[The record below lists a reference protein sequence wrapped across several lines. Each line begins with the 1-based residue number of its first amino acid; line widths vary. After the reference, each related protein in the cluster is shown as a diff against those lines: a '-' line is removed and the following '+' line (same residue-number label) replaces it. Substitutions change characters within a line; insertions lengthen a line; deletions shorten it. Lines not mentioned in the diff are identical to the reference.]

1 MMAQRKS
8 FPRVMQR
15 RDKMRTPC
23 KGSSRY
29 STAIVVLSLFFG
41 ALSSSASA
49 AKVRIGGVPFY
60 SSALTYVARDLGF
73 WKESG
78 LEVEIVDF
86 AGGPLVNEALIGG
99 GIDLG
104 MGVGAGPA
112 IALASR
118 GASVAVIAGEAYSD
132 TSAPPD
138 HLMVAA
144 NSPIKDV
151 KELDGK
157 PVAVH
162 AKGSISYVLL
172 QVIAKSAAIKPIV
185 LEVPAPSQFAA
196 LKRGDIVAVMAE
208 TPFPEQMEVQGGRSI
223 YAVPNDK
230 VVPYLA
236 ATVTLT
242 TSKYAQEHPDVVEK
256 VLEVEMRTARW
267 IMDNPDRARGIITA
281 RLRYTHDVVQAIST
295 KSYKWSR
302 NGSFLMSSMEWWG
315 RQMKTLGLI
324 QSEPEY
330 SKYFLTSYA
339 ETAEKKI
346 GKAADVDF
354 DTLAKYKIQ

>member
-1 MMAQRKS
+1 MCRS
-8 FPRVMQR
+8 GTGNSHHSV
-15 RDKMRTPC
+15 
-23 KGSSRY
+23 
-29 STAIVVLSLFFG
+29 AIIVLSLLFG
-41 ALSSSASA
+41 ALSSPASA
-49 AKVRIGGVPFY
+49 ADKVRIGGVPFY
-60 SSALTYVARDLGF
+60 SSALTYVARDVGF
-73 WKESG
+73 WKDSG

-99 GIDLG
+99 GIDFG

-118 GASVAVIAGEAYSD
+118 GASIVVIAGEAYSD

-144 NSPIKDV
+144 NSPIKDL

-196 LKRGDIVAVMAE
+196 LKRGDIAAVMAE
-208 TPFPEQMEVQGGRSI
+208 TPFPEQMQVQGGRSI
-223 YAVPNDK
+223 YAVPNNK

-236 ATVTLT
+236 ATVSLT
-242 TSKYAQEHPDVVEK
+242 TSKYAQQHPDVVEK

-267 IMDNPDRARGIITA
+267 IMDNPEKARGIITA

-302 NGSFLMSSMEWWG
+302 NGSFLMSSIEWWG
-315 RQMKTLGLI
+315 QQMKALGLI
-324 QSEPEY
+324 QTEPEY
-330 SKYFLTSYA
+330 SKYFVRNYA

-346 GKAADVDF
+346 GKAPDADF
-354 DTLAKYKIQ
+354 DTLAKYKIHQ